1 MDRMA
6 MSFTGQSYDRLKPHR
21 IGPFNLASAIA
32 LLATV
37 LVALPYISPLAVL
50 TVAGLAL
57 LVAAYFSYDP
67 LLYAVIFFLPIEPL
81 IQVDGFPIH
90 DLSSLM
96 RVVIFGAVLAK
107 KVTSDEPMQDW
118 LWQGG
123 LEKLNLLYCLIA
135 LVSAAVA
142 NPLETGAVHAL
153 FRLISY
159 VCLFYT
165 VTGWV
170 RSQSQL
176 RAILAILFASTIATC
191 IIAYSQVALNDL
203 GDWYR
208 ALYTGQEEFFEP
220 WTGRVTSVFLRTNPY
235 AGYLNLILPLALAV
249 WNSQT
254 FTRRFRLAGRI
265 CFFMATVTLVL
276 VESRGAFLGFFFMI
290 AVALRYIVKTKSAR
304 KAFFIDLALAL
315 AIGAVVS
322 SAAEQAARIPSVG
335 PSVSFED
342 RLTTLDEA
350 TLTRLFIFASAWG
363 MFVSSPVFGIGYGNF
378 RSHLTPMM
386 GDAPND
392 VWDTHN
398 LYLKLLSETGI
409 VGFACFFALILAA
422 VRTARKIC
430 KDNSGSL
437 EAALAGA
444 LLGAIA
450 TLLVHGMV
458 EVMNEVPAYGAML
471 WLLFGMFR
479 AANCL
484 TPANAVS
491 TRGASV

>member
-1 MDRMA
+1 
-6 MSFTGQSYDRLKPHR
+6 MSFAGQSYDSLKPHR

-37 LVALPYISPLAVL
+37 LVVLPYGSPLAVL

-57 LVAAYFSYDP
+57 LVGAYFLYDP
-67 LLYAVIFFLPIEPL
+67 LLYAVIFFLPLEPL
-81 IQVDGFPIH
+81 MQIEGFPIH
-90 DLSSLM
+90 DLWSLT
-96 RVVIFGAVLAK
+96 RIAVFVAVLARRA
-107 KVTSDEPMQDW
+107 TAGEPVRAW

-135 LVSAAVA
+135 LVSAAVV
-142 NPLETGAVHAL
+142 NPLESGAAHSL

-170 RSQSQL
+170 RSHSQL
-176 RAILAILFASTIATC
+176 RAIVAILFTSTIVTC
-191 IIAYSQVALNDL
+191 VIGYSQVAIGDY
-203 GDWYR
+203 GDWHR
-208 ALYTGQEEFFEP
+208 ALYAGQEEFFEP
-220 WTGRVTSVFLRTNPY
+220 WVGRITSVFLHTNPY

-249 WNSQT
+249 WNSQA
-254 FTRRFRLAGRI
+254 FTGRFRLAGRI
-265 CFFMATVTLVL
+265 CFFMGTVTLVL
-276 VESRGAFLGFFFMI
+276 VESRGAFLGFLFMI
-290 AVALRYIVKTKSAR
+290 WVALRYIVKTKSAR
-304 KAFFIDLALAL
+304 KALLFDLVLAVG
-315 AIGAVVS
+315 IGAVVS
-322 SAAEQAARIPSVG
+322 FSAEQLANVPSLG
-335 PSVSFED
+335 TSVTFKE

-350 TLTRLFIFASAWG
+350 TLVRLFIYASAWS
-363 MFVSSPVFGIGYGNF
+363 MFVSAPALGVGYGNF

-386 GDAPND
+386 GDAPSD

-409 VGFACFFALILAA
+409 AGFACFFALVFAV
-422 VRTARKIC
+422 VRTARRIC

-437 EAALAGA
+437 EAAFAGA

-450 TLLVHGMV
+450 PVLVHGLV

-471 WLLFGMFR
+471 WLLFGIFR
-479 AANCL
+479 AANRL
-484 TPANAVS
+484 TPVNAS
-491 TRGASV
+491 PTRGTSI